1 MGQEL
6 PSLSTF
12 RHSVRPPSAE
22 HLIVITYNDMLIPG
36 VDYFVEGDEIRFQVA
51 PRARSGAD
59 DSQFTQITYLV
70 GYADQT
76 IVTAD
81 AVPYQD
87 YQGKKEYPLR
97 VNTQPYTPTSAIGLI
112 IKKNNRQLEAYTD
125 YTVFE
130 NQVIFRFLWVLLITF
145 IFALSS
151 ILHLSLDLEHLQLFL
166 LMQMVKLTA

>member
-1 MGQEL
+1 
-6 PSLSTF
+6 
-12 RHSVRPPSAE
+12 
-22 HLIVITYNDMLIPG
+22 MLIPG

-112 IKKNNRQLEAYTD
+112 IKKNNRQLEAYLD

-130 NQVIFRFLWVLLITF
+130 NQVIFRFPLGAADNIHIRSVEYICTSVWIW
-145 IFALSS
+145 S
-151 ILHLSLDLEHLQLFL
+151 ICSCFC
-166 LMQMVKLTA
+166 